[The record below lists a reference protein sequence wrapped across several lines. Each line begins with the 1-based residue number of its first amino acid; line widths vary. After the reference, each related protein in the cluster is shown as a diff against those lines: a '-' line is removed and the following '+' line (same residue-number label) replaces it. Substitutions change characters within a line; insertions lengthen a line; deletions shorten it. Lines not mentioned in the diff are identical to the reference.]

1 MPEETRKGKPMALK
15 VGDVV
20 MLKTGGPK
28 MTVNRV
34 GPYGDPGD
42 HDRLTETDV
51 MTTWFSDGDDGWNGP
66 FSDIFGSDALVVV
79 AEAVEAKAA

>member
-1 MPEETRKGKPMALK
+1 MELI

-34 GPYGDPGD
+34 GPYGAPDD
-42 HDRLTETDV
+42 HDHLTNTEIV
-51 MTTWFSDGDDGWNGP
+51 ATWFREGDDGWNGP
-66 FSDIFGSDALVVV
+66 FSDIFGADALVVV
-79 AEAVEAKAA
+79 GEAVRAEAA